1 MGTWG
6 PGLYQD
12 DVACD
17 IKSEYV
23 NRLKIG
29 QTNIEAT
36 QDMIDYNECYIDD
49 EEDAPIFW
57 FALADTQWKY
67 GRLLPEVRDEALKRI
82 KSGVDLK
89 RWQEN
94 KKQYE
99 KRKQVLETLEEK
111 LNSPQPPEKKVSK
124 LIIDKARWEI
134 GDVLSYKITNEQL
147 KDSKWYNKYVLLR
160 VIAIKTSRIG
170 SLPRDYSH
178 EHNIVAIYNWI
189 GNSVPNLEII
199 DKLKFIVYEDCYGWV
214 DKCMTLLSISERKF
228 KKLPFDVLLKD
239 EKYERPEERI
249 AQGLGIP
256 WSNEKKID
264 AAFVQAINIAEENNI
279 LINDTLS

>member
-17 IKSEYV
+17 IKSEYA

-29 QTNIEAT
+29 MSNIEAT
-36 QDMIDYNECYIDD
+36 QNLIDCSDSYIDE
-49 EEDAPIFW
+49 EEDESIFW

-160 VIAIKTSRIG
+160 VVAITKARIG
-170 SLPRDYSH
+170 GLPREYSH
-178 EHNIVAIYNWI
+178 EFNIVAIYNWI

-264 AAFVQAINIAEENNI
+264 DAFVQAINIAEENNI

>member
-67 GRLLPEVRDEALKRI
+67 GRLLPEVRDEALKLI
-82 KSGVDLK
+82 KS
-89 RWQEN
+89 
-94 KKQYE
+94 
-99 KRKQVLETLEEK
+99 
-111 LNSPQPPEKKVSK
+111 
-124 LIIDKARWEI
+124 
-134 GDVLSYKITNEQL
+134 
-147 KDSKWYNKYVLLR
+147 
-160 VIAIKTSRIG
+160 
-170 SLPRDYSH
+170 
-178 EHNIVAIYNWI
+178 
-189 GNSVPNLEII
+189 
-199 DKLKFIVYEDCYGWV
+199 
-214 DKCMTLLSISERKF
+214 
-228 KKLPFDVLLKD
+228 
-239 EKYERPEERI
+239 
-249 AQGLGIP
+249 
-256 WSNEKKID
+256 
-264 AAFVQAINIAEENNI
+264 
-279 LINDTLS
+279 

>member
-124 LIIDKARWEI
+124 LIIKKARWEI

-160 VIAIKTSRIG
+160 VVAITKARIG
-170 SLPRDYSH
+170 GLPREYSH
-178 EHNIVAIYNWI
+178 EFNIVAIYNWI

-199 DKLKFIVYEDCYGWV
+199 DKLKFIVYEDCYGWA
-214 DKCMTLLSISERKF
+214 DNCMFLLNLSEKDIKNMPF
-228 KKLPFDVLLKD
+228 KLLMKD
-239 EKYERPEERI
+239 SKYEQPSKRI
-249 AQGLGIP
+249 AQGLRVP
-256 WSNEKKID
+256 WYSKKKVD
-264 AAFVQAINIAEENNI
+264 DAFVQAINIAEENNI